1 MPLFGFLVLCAICAR
16 GGILAQSDA
25 IELLKLQHERSD
37 CIDLKEF
44 VEFKRTYN
52 ISKALAHASD
62 FTVEYDKIS
71 SKYKVLYTCENVF
84 RSKEEKESVWPP
96 PKLPW
101 LKENNA
107 QYVNDLALSEPT
119 HVTLTDYYIQA
130 DRHNDGDGFN
140 WPQSQLDELAA
151 APSTCGMYF
160 QDQCEK
166 AFSIYSRFIKDKY
179 GMVIGSQS
187 PWAEALGFRYGAAR
201 MITYEYMKIVT
212 SHPKLSTI
220 TPSEAAAKY
229 LAGKFE
235 PVDFIFTYS
244 SLEHDGLGRYG
255 DPINAFGDF
264 ESIAKMH
271 CMLKPN
277 GILFFG
283 VPIGMDEV
291 LYNAHRVYG
300 SRRLSVVLSLG
311 FRLVDIVNYQP
322 FRIGDRNSRALT
334 QPVLVM
340 QKHDLHET
348 HSGLEN

>member
-1 MPLFGFLVLCAICAR
+1 MQLPNLLVLITLSVLGAAI
-16 GGILAQSDA
+16 AQSES

-37 CIDLKEF
+37 CLDLKEF

-52 ISKALAHASD
+52 ISKALAHAPD
-62 FTVEYDKIS
+62 FTVEYDTTS

-96 PKLPW
+96 PKLSW
-101 LKENNA
+101 LRQNNP
-107 QYVNDLALSEPT
+107 QYLDDLVLSDPSF
-119 HVTLTDYYIQA
+119 VTIYDYYLAARQ
-130 DRHNDGDGFN
+130 NDGEGYV
-140 WPQSQLDELAA
+140 WPQSQLDGLANG
-151 APSTCGMYF
+151 PSTCGTYH

-212 SHPKLSTI
+212 THPRLTTI
-220 TPSEAAAKY
+220 TPSEAAAKF
-229 LAGKFE
+229 LGNTFE
-235 PVDFIFTYS
+235 PVDFIFSYS

-283 VPIGMDEV
+283 VPIGIDEV
-291 LYNAHRVYG
+291 QYNAHRVYG

-311 FRLVDIVNYQP
+311 FRLVDIVNYRP
-322 FRIGDRNSRALT
+322 FRIGDRNSQAYT
-334 QPVLVM
+334 QPVLVL
-340 QKHDLHET
+340 QKHDLHEA